1 MLIADCCFPRA
12 IDHSLP
18 PVLLFYNARVE
29 ALDRLE
35 HERRDQRLAIR
46 VSLAFGVVMMVGKL
60 AAYLL
65 TGSAAIFSDAAE
77 SVVHVVAVS
86 FAAFSLWLSSRP
98 ANHKFPYGYERI
110 TFFSAGFEGAMI
122 VLAAI
127 AIIYAA
133 IHKWLAGLRLE
144 HLGMGTLFVLAAA
157 AINAGLGWYL
167 VRTGRRTHS
176 LILEA
181 DGKHVLTDS
190 WTSFGV
196 VGGLCLVLVT
206 GWKPF
211 DPLCA
216 IAVALNIVWS
226 GGHLIWRSATGLL
239 DYSDPE
245 TERRLRQRLDELCA
259 EFGVQ
264 YHGVRFRT
272 TGNRLLVEVHLL
284 FPHGTPVGEA
294 HRIATQ
300 VEERLPEGLG
310 VPAEVITHLESLED
324 HASVH
329 HAEHYTG
336 RPL

>member
-1 MLIADCCFPRA
+1 
-12 IDHSLP
+12 
-18 PVLLFYNARVE
+18 VE
-29 ALDRLE
+29 ASDRLE
-35 HERRDQRLAIR
+35 RERRNRRFAMRL
-46 VSLAFGVVMMVGKL
+46 SLVVGLAMMVGKV

-65 TGSAAIFSDAAE
+65 TGSAAILSDAAE
-77 SVVHVVAVS
+77 SVVHVVAVA

-98 ANHKFPYGYERI
+98 ANSKFLYGYERI

-122 VLAAI
+122 VLAA
-127 AIIYAA
+127 AVIIYAA
-133 IHKWLAGLRLE
+133 IQKWLAGLRLE
-144 HLGMGTLFVLAAA
+144 HLGMGALFVLAAGL
-157 AINAGLGWYL
+157 INAALGWYL

-181 DGKHVLTDS
+181 NGKHVLTDS

-196 VGGLCLVLVT
+196 VGGLCLVLLT

-245 TERRLRQRLDELCA
+245 VGRTLRRRLDELCHQL
-259 EFGVQ
+259 GVQ
-264 YHGVRFRT
+264 YHGLRFRT

-284 FPHGTPVGEA
+284 FPHETPVGDA
-294 HRIATQ
+294 HSIATQ
-300 VEERLPEGLG
+300 IEERLPEGLD

-324 HASVH
+324 HAQVH
-329 HAEHYTG
+329 REAHYTG
-336 RPL
+336 RPQ

>member
-1 MLIADCCFPRA
+1 V
-12 IDHSLP
+12 S
-18 PVLLFYNARVE
+18 
-29 ALDRLE
+29 DRLE
-35 HERRDQRLAIR
+35 RERRDQRLAIR
-46 VSLAFGVVMMVGKL
+46 VSLVFGVLMMVGKL

-65 TGSAAIFSDAAE
+65 TGSSAIFSDAAE

-98 ANHKFPYGYERI
+98 ANNKFLYGYERI

-122 VLAAI
+122 VLAAV

-144 HLGMGTLFVLAAA
+144 NLGMGTLFVLAAA
-157 AINAGLGWYL
+157 VINAGLGWYL

-196 VGGLCLVLVT
+196 VGGLCLVLLT

-216 IAVALNIVWS
+216 FAVALNIVWS

-239 DYSDPE
+239 DYADPE
-245 TERRLRQRLDELCA
+245 IGRRLRHRLDELCT
-259 EFGVQ
+259 ELGVQ

-300 VEERLPEGLG
+300 VEERLPEGFEIPG
-310 VPAEVITHLESLED
+310 EIITHLESLED
-324 HASVH
+324 HERVH
-329 HAEHYTG
+329 RAEHYTG